1 MMLLARFLGFGI
13 PSWLVYALAA
23 LAFIGAVY
31 AKGRIDQA
39 HKNEIAQLEA
49 TIAQVKADL
58 AANEAITRQAQE
70 DADRAEAEAEKQK
83 ELLDE
88 LRNEKSCPLTDS
100 QIDGI
105 NKIDGVSKKRPAQ

>member
-1 MMLLARFLGFGI
+1 MSLIARFLGFGI
-13 PSWLVYALAA
+13 PSWLVYALAG

-49 TIAQVKADL
+49 TIADVRAKL
-58 AANEAITRQAQE
+58 EANDEIRRQAE
-70 DADRAEAEAEKQK
+70 ADAERAEAEAEKQK

-88 LRNEKSCPLTDS
+88 LRKAPPSCALTPEHVDGVRR
-100 QIDGI
+100 IDGA
-105 NKIDGVSKKRPAQ
+105 P